1 MAEIIDM
8 DDIKIIKD
16 LDRVIKEHPEMII
29 SPDEEE
35 MKRIEQLID
44 GVIPINED

>member
-8 DDIKIIKD
+8 DDIRIIRD
-16 LDRVIKEHPEMII
+16 LDEILKEHPEMIV

-35 MKRIEQLID
+35 MKRIEQMLI
-44 GVIPINED
+44 GVEIDE